1 MSRGRRPPRRGMIL
15 VVVLL
20 MIALLALT
28 MAGFLFFTRAEG
40 EGIRAV
46 ADGHQARLAAESGF
60 EEVTYLLR
68 TQRDNAAVWFD
79 DPNRF
84 RHVLVWARDYKRDGD
99 PVRQGTPRRDML
111 KAGHVS
117 PAWRYSVVA
126 PRYDGPPDT
135 MRFGLT
141 PESSKLNLNT
151 ATDEQLTALLT
162 PLLVGLQVDNP
173 QEIVNAIL
181 DWRDEDNEPREGG
194 AENDYYNTLEP
205 AYNAKNGRFD
215 TVEELLLVKGVTAAV
230 LYGEDVNRN
239 GILDSNEDDG
249 DASFPPYDDGDG
261 ELDYGIAPFL
271 TVFSR
276 EVDTSLDNR
285 ARINLWAGPQVVQ
298 AAIAADLAAAEEA
311 ADAEQPPLSAAS
323 ATFIATIA
331 GNQSVLQ
338 KMHSAADLY
347 AGAGAEN
354 EGIDQATGGG
364 ADPNDPN
371 NAAGDQLPAELA
383 ASPITAAEMAYI
395 MDRISVRPPTE
406 ANKPIEGLIN
416 INAAPLRVLKVIPG
430 MTEEAAAA
438 IVAGRAEAGA
448 DLLRTPAWPLIA
460 GAVDAATFRRI
471 APYITTKAYQFH
483 IEVVGYADHLQTFR
497 RLEWIIEMI
506 GPMAQ
511 IKYHRDLTRLGLAW
525 PIDSENVLVTSQ

>member
-1 MSRGRRPPRRGMIL
+1 MSRRARASRRRGMIL

-20 MIALLALT
+20 MIGLLALT

-40 EGIRAV
+40 EGIHAV

-60 EEVTYLLR
+60 EEITVLLR
-68 TQRDNAAVWFD
+68 AQRDNAAVWFD

-84 RHVLVWARDYKRDGD
+84 RHVLVWARDYQRDGD
-99 PVRQGTPRRDML
+99 PVREGTSRRDL
-111 KAGHVS
+111 LEEGNVS
-117 PAWRYSVVA
+117 PAWRFSVVA

-135 MRFGLT
+135 MRFGIT
-141 PESSKLNLNT
+141 PESAKLNLNT
-151 ATDEQLTALLT
+151 ASEQQLTALLT
-162 PLLVGLQVDNP
+162 PLLVELQIDNP
-173 QEIVNAIL
+173 QDIINAIL

-194 AENDYYNTLEP
+194 AENEYYNTLEP

-239 GILDSNEDDG
+239 GILDANEDDG
-249 DASFPPYDDGDG
+249 EASFPTYDDGDG

-285 ARINLWAGPQVVQ
+285 ARINLWSGQAVQ
-298 AAIAADLAAAEEA
+298 AAIAADLAAA
-311 ADAEQPPLSAAS
+311 AESGETDQPPLSAAS
-323 ATFIATIA
+323 AAFIAGIA
-331 GNQSVLQ
+331 GNQAVLQ
-338 KMHSAADLY
+338 QMHSVADLY
-347 AGAGAEN
+347 AGAGAAE
-354 EGIDQATGGG
+354 ETAGGG

-371 NAAGDQLPAELA
+371 ATTGGQLPAELA
-383 ASPITAAEMAYI
+383 ASPVTLEEMPYI
-395 MDRISVRPPTE
+395 MDRLSVRPPTE
-406 ANKPIEGLIN
+406 ASKAIEGLIN
-416 INAAPLRVLKVIPG
+416 INAAPLRVLRVIPG
-430 MTEEAAAA
+430 MSEEAAAA

-448 DLLRTPAWPLIA
+448 DLLRTPAWPLMT

-483 IEVVGYADHLQTFR
+483 VEVLGYADHLKTFR